1 LYSIV
6 HTTELSYTSRIS
18 ESVIELRVAPR
29 SDELQTLRGF
39 GLAVG
44 PAASVF
50 EHVDWLGNRV
60 HHFSI
65 VDFHDRLVIEAQSAV
80 EVRERSLS
88 LSAAADELSGL
99 PDDHRLADFRA
110 FGGPVDRCDELGA
123 LARRLEL
130 EHAGKVGVAAER
142 VMRALR
148 QEIAYKK
155 GVTTSASPVSEV
167 VRKGAGVCQDFTH
180 VAIALLRA
188 LRVPTRYVSG
198 YLHREGVSE
207 LETHA
212 WLEAFIPSLGWVGLD
227 PTHGDLAGTGHVAVA
242 VGRSFADVPPNR
254 GIFRGDASEAIKARV
269 EMKSVAQV
277 PRNLL
282 APRPVPLSVPTYD
295 QGPTPHREKL
305 DYQLEQVQQQQQQ
318 QQQ

>member
-1 LYSIV
+1 MLYSIV

-80 EVRERSLS
+80 EVRGRSLA
-88 LSAAADELSGL
+88 LSAAPDELASL
-99 PDDHRLADFRA
+99 PNDHRLEDFRA
-110 FGGPVDRCDELGA
+110 CGGPVDRCDELGS
-123 LARRLEL
+123 LAQRLEL
-130 EHAGKVGVAAER
+130 EHAGKVGLVLER
-142 VMRALR
+142 ILRALR
-148 QEIAYKK
+148 QELAYKK
-155 GVTTSASPVSEV
+155 GVTTSSSAVSEV
-167 VRKGAGVCQDFTH
+167 LRKGAGVCQDFTH
-180 VAIALLRA
+180 IAIALLRA
-188 LRVPTRYVSG
+188 LRIPSRYVSG
-198 YLHREGVSE
+198 YLFRETASE

-212 WLEAFIPSLGWVGLD
+212 WLEAFVPSLGWVGLD
-227 PTHGDLAGTGHVAVA
+227 PTHGDLAGEGHVAVA

-254 GIFRGDASEAIKARV
+254 GIFRGDASEAIKVRV

-282 APRPVPLSVPTYD
+282 APRPVPLSVPTYEH
-295 QGPTPHREKL
+295 GPLLHREKL
-305 DYQLEQVQQQQQQ
+305 DYQLEQQQQQQQ
-318 QQQ
+318 

>member
-1 LYSIV
+1 MLYSIV

-80 EVRERSLS
+80 EVRPRSLS
-88 LSAAADELSGL
+88 LAAVPDELAAL
-99 PDDHRLADFRA
+99 PDDHRLMDFRA
-110 FGGPVDRCDELGA
+110 FVGPVDRCDELGA

-130 EHAGKVGVAAER
+130 EHAGTVGLAIER

-148 QEIAYKK
+148 QELTYKK

-198 YLHREGVSE
+198 YLYREAASE

-212 WLEAFIPSLGWVGLD
+212 WLEAFVPTLGWIGID
-227 PTHGDLAGTGHVAVA
+227 PTHGDLAGEGHVAVG

-254 GIFRGDASEAIKARV
+254 GIFRGDASESIKARV
-269 EMKSVAQV
+269 EMKAVAQV

-295 QGPTPHREKL
+295 QGPALHREKL
-305 DYQLEQVQQQQQQ
+305 DYQLEQQQQQQQ
-318 QQQ
+318 

>member
-1 LYSIV
+1 MLYSIV

-44 PAASVF
+44 PAAAVF

-80 EVRERSLS
+80 EVRPRTQPPVE
-88 LSAAADELSGL
+88 APDELSGL
-99 PDDHRLADFRA
+99 PDDYRLEDFRA

-130 EHAGKVGVAAER
+130 ERSGRVGVALER
-142 VMRALR
+142 VMRRLG
-148 QEIAYKK
+148 QGLSYKK
-155 GVTTSASPVSEV
+155 GVTTSASAVSEV

-180 VAIALLRA
+180 VAIALLRG
-188 LRVPTRYVSG
+188 LRIPSRYVSG

-212 WLEAFIPSLGWVGLD
+212 WLEAFVPSLGWVGID
-227 PTHGDLAGTGHVAVA
+227 PTHGEPAGEGHVAVG
-242 VGRSFADVPPNR
+242 VGRSYADVPPNR
-254 GIFRGDASEAIKARV
+254 GIFRGDAGESIRARV
-269 EMKSVAQV
+269 EMKAVTEV

-282 APRPVPLSVPTYD
+282 APRPVPLSIPTYD
-295 QGPTPHREKL
+295 QGPMPHREKL
-305 DYQLEQVQQQQQQ
+305 DYQLEQQQQQQ
-318 QQQ
+318 